1 MVEVYSLDGSQVF
14 AQTSAGSTLTWNH
27 TAGSGASVANGVYLY
42 RVTVEG
48 ADGST
53 VTSRVQKL
61 VVVR

>member
-1 MVEVYSLDGSQVF
+1 MR
-14 AQTSAGSTLTWNH
+14 N
-27 TAGSGASVANGVYLY
+27 GAPVANGVYLY

-53 VTSRVQKL
+53 VTSRVQKF